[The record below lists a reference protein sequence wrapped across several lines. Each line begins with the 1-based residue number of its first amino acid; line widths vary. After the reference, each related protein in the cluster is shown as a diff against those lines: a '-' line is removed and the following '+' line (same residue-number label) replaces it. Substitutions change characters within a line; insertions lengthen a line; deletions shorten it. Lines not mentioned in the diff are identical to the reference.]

1 VQAIVDGS
9 LSLTIVAPAFH
20 DCGVH
25 LKLSGRRAKTHLPV
39 RIPIDLRQELHLRS
53 DRLGLEYRR
62 WLKELGITYGTLGD
76 EPPELCVPKTLSAL
90 ISRRNHL
97 TSVDH
102 VRTVLLRP
110 GRLGLAI
117 QVAEPT

>member
-1 VQAIVDGS
+1 M
-9 LSLTIVAPAFH
+9 
-20 DCGVH
+20 
-25 LKLSGRRAKTHLPV
+25 
-39 RIPIDLRQELHLRS
+39 
-53 DRLGLEYRR
+53 
-62 WLKELGITYGTLGD
+62 TYGQVFTNRRGKPSTKICIGCGCLINRGLRCG
-76 EPPELCVPKTLSAL
+76 PCRVCVPKTLSAL

-117 QVAEPT
+117 QVEEPTV